1 MGDEAGLKDLYEALE
16 GRLDYHELRLDLIA
30 YRLRHPRR

>member
-1 MGDEAGLKDLYEALE
+1 MGDEAGLKDLHEALE
-16 GRLDYHELRLDLIA
+16 GRLDYHELRLYLIA